1 MLTAI
6 AGEPSRVSG
15 RFSPRRLVEST
26 LTTNR
31 RLTAFGSP
39 DFGRQRRSK
48 IAIALLLAIAAPA
61 SAQGPWTTYRG
72 NSQRTGCTDDIP
84 APDAPAVA
92 WVVKSKEHYV
102 ASPVPAPG
110 DRLLVS
116 GLGAFNTPSFSCL
129 SSDPKAP
136 KRTIWS
142 KGVPTFKLPTVS
154 SPAVVG
160 GKLIFGDG
168 MHQTDGAILHCVEL
182 EDGKSVWKYD
192 LPGILVHLEGSP
204 TVIGDKIWFGGGSAG
219 VLCLD
224 ASKLTFQGKPM
235 APADIRK
242 EADAQWKKL
251 QAAYEDDK
259 KKNPDFA
266 IPPSEDQLPYGQ
278 PTLVWQEGKEKW
290 HVDAPV
296 AVAGGKVLLASA
308 FLDKEQLGERAIYA
322 LEADTG
328 KTAWKKALKLNP
340 WGGPSVVGDTV
351 IVTGSTI
358 NYDPAKLKGAKG
370 SIAAFRLKDGT
381 ELWSKEIPGGV
392 LGCAALGGGVAVV
405 AATDGKV
412 RAFDVETGERKW
424 IYEAKSPLFAP
435 TAIAKN
441 RVYAGDLKGTIHAI
455 DLTSGAGVW
464 TLDLGSNAETKAPG
478 MVYGGPIVAGG
489 RIVVATCN
497 LEGPNARAE
506 TVVVGIGAK

>member
-1 MLTAI
+1 MSGAVFVEPWSGARLRYRGRRRT
-6 AGEPSRVSG
+6 PSRPFRLAPRPARSG
-15 RFSPRRLVEST
+15 TRRRPVV
-26 LTTNR
+26 R
-31 RLTAFGSP
+31 HCRP
-39 DFGRQRRSK
+39 
-48 IAIALLLAIAAPA
+48 AP
-61 SAQGPWTTYRG
+61 AQGPWATYRG

-84 APDAPAVA
+84 APDAPAIA
-92 WVVKSKEHYV
+92 WVLKSKEHYV

-129 SSDPKAP
+129 SGDPKGA
-136 KRTIWS
+136 KRTLWS

-160 GKLIFGDG
+160 GQLIFGDG

-204 TVIGDKIWFGGGSAG
+204 TVIDGKVWFGGGSAG

-224 ASKLTFQGKPM
+224 TAKLNYQGKPM
-235 APADIRK
+235 AAADIQK
-242 EADAQWKKL
+242 AVDAQWKKL
-251 QAAYEDDK
+251 QAEYESDK

-266 IPPSEDQLPYGQ
+266 IPPSEDQLKYGQ

-296 AVAGGKVLLASA
+296 AVAGGKVLVASA
-308 FLDKEQLGERAIYA
+308 FLDKEKLGECALYA

-328 KTAWKKALKLNP
+328 KTAWKKALRLNP

-358 NYDPAKLKGAKG
+358 NYDP
-370 SIAAFRLKDGT
+370 
-381 ELWSKEIPGGV
+381 
-392 LGCAALGGGVAVV
+392 
-405 AATDGKV
+405 
-412 RAFDVETGERKW
+412 VEGEGQGR
-424 IYEAKSPLFAP
+424 EGLD
-435 TAIAKN
+435 
-441 RVYAGDLKGTIHAI
+441 RRH
-455 DLTSGAGVW
+455 SG
-464 TLDLGSNAETKAPG
+464 
-478 MVYGGPIVAGG
+478 
-489 RIVVATCN
+489 
-497 LEGPNARAE
+497 
-506 TVVVGIGAK
+506 

>member
-1 MLTAI
+1 MSEQRTI
-6 AGEPSRVSG
+6 AVRARSASKGENGP
-15 RFSPRRLVEST
+15 PRRIFIGDLALACASGSFAIV
-26 LTTNR
+26 LFFAA
-31 RLTAFGSP
+31 TAH
-39 DFGRQRRSK
+39 
-48 IAIALLLAIAAPA
+48 A
-61 SAQGPWTTYRG
+61 SAQGPWSTYRG

-84 APDAPAVA
+84 APDAPTVA
-92 WVVKSKEHYV
+92 WVVKSKEHFV

-116 GLGAFNTPSFSCL
+116 GLGAFNTPSFACL
-129 SSDPKAP
+129 SSDPKTT

-224 ASKLTFQGKPM
+224 AAKLTFQGKPM
-235 APADIRK
+235 PAAEIRK
-242 EADAQWKKL
+242 QVDAQWKKL

-278 PTLVWQEGKEKW
+278 PSLVWQVGKEKW

-296 AVAGGKVLLASA
+296 AVAGGKVLVATA

-381 ELWSKEIPGGV
+381 ELWSKEVPGGV
-392 LGCAALGGGVAVV
+392 LACAALSGGVAVV

-424 IYEAKSPLFAP
+424 IYEAKMALFAP
-435 TAIAKN
+435 VAIAKN

-455 DLTSGAGVW
+455 DLTTGAGIW
-464 TLDLGSNAETKAPG
+464 KLDLGSNAETKAPG
-478 MVYGGPIVAGG
+478 MVYGGPIVSAG
-489 RIVVATCN
+489 RVVVATCN
-497 LEGPNARAE
+497 LEGPHARAE